1 MNASETSWLI
11 VKPEY
16 LDLAYEV
23 FKNTGIG
30 ITPEGK
36 CHLGASI
43 GFQSFTTK
51 FVKDGAIV
59 EFIFT
64 GSK

>member
-1 MNASETSWLI
+1 M

-16 LDLAYEV
+16 LDLAYKI
-23 FKNTGIG
+23 FKNTG

-43 GFQSFTTK
+43 GSQSFTTK
-51 FVKDGAIV
+51 FVKDGAIMD
-59 EFIFT
+59 FIFT